1 MEEHAVLV
9 LKDKSN
15 EILFV
20 KRSMQK
26 KILPGAWAF
35 PSGTAEPGESSF
47 ETVKREAREEMGI
60 EVNPLKILVKTELQE
75 FSVKLCFVLCEIKK
89 GTPRI
94 NEPKEIEKIEWLTFD
109 DFFKRFSDDE
119 IGHGLVWLRKNPQIW
134 RGL

>member
-9 LKDKSN
+9 LKNSSN

-35 PSGTAEPGESSF
+35 PSGTLEKEENVY
-47 ETVKREAREEMGI
+47 ETIKREAREELGI

-75 FSVKLCFVLCEIKK
+75 FSAKLCFVLCEIKK

-94 NEPKEIEKIEWLTFD
+94 NEPKEIEKIEWMTFN
-109 DFFKRFSDDE
+109 DFFKRFSDNE

>member
-9 LKDKSN
+9 LKDKN
-15 EILFV
+15 NKILFV

-35 PSGTAEPGESSF
+35 PSGTLEKEENVY
-47 ETVKREAREEMGI
+47 ETIKREAREELGI

-75 FSVKLCFVLCEIKK
+75 FSAKLCFVLCEIKK
-89 GTPRI
+89 GAPKI
-94 NEPKEIEKIEWLTFD
+94 NEPKEIEKIEWMTFN
-109 DFFKRFSDDE
+109 DFFKRFSDNE